1 MNEEVPDSTFVLTEP
16 ATAADIVE
24 VPVPEEI
31 RTVARQVTRMGE
43 DGWQRGEGLD
53 SLVAIETAAE
63 RVDCPV
69 SDLEAAIERH
79 ELLVVEDT
87 DGERKVPAFQLA
99 VEADVLAPV
108 VSKVSEELAPVCAST
123 RTVWLWFLSPKDDLG
138 GKSPAQ
144 WLSDGE
150 DQAPL
155 LLTATRDARR
165 LGR

>member
-108 VSKVSEELAPVCAST
+108 CAST